1 MLDTGIIACHLIRV
15 RCINQGSCDKTVT
28 VSPLSCIINVRMSDS
43 LRAIEETN
51 DLYRFIADDLLS
63 YFLYNIF
70 FCSINII
77 FETLN
82 YKFSHIESIYYIFF
96 LKLYSLLYEIV
107 IGEVIFYF
115 LIFESLK

>member
-1 MLDTGIIACHLIRV
+1 MLDTEIIACHLIRV
-15 RCINQGSCDKTVT
+15 RCINQGSCDKAVT

-51 DLYRFIADDLLS
+51 DLYRFIADDLS

-96 LKLYSLLYEIV
+96 LKLYYYEMV
-107 IGEVIFYF
+107 IGKVIFYF
-115 LIFESLK
+115 LIFQE